1 VFRLG
6 DRRGAPLGL
15 WQHSGFS
22 MIGHGLTVR
31 HPDREDL
38 VLKKWLAVGM
48 VIAVVVMWGKGPVSA
63 GEVVITGMVTN
74 WYQVKNKVSD
84 KAYFQVVKKQ
94 EKLTS
99 KTDKEGLAALD
110 SNLPKIPVRS
120 SGGFRANLSKV
131 PPGEY
136 FIALQ
141 RGLSS
146 TPILVKDGNPLIF
159 KIPGDFP
166 LNLGNVTL
174 EMPLGYAPPKAHM
187 EVVK

>member
-1 VFRLG
+1 MVLRKWFALG
-6 DRRGAPLGL
+6 VLLALLVMLG
-15 WQHSGFS
+15 QEPA
-22 MIGHGLTVR
+22 R
-31 HPDREDL
+31 
-38 VLKKWLAVGM
+38 
-48 VIAVVVMWGKGPVSA
+48 A
-63 GEVVITGMVTN
+63 GEVVISGMVTN

-99 KTDKEGLAALD
+99 RADKDGLMVLD
-110 SNLPKIPVRS
+110 SNLPTINVRS
-120 SGGFRANLSKV
+120 SGGFRENLANL

-146 TPILVKDGNPLIF
+146 TPILIKDGNPLIF
-159 KIPGDFP
+159 KVPGEFP
-166 LNLGNVTL
+166 LNVGNVKL

>member
-1 VFRLG
+1 MLRKWFALG
-6 DRRGAPLGL
+6 VLLALLVMLG
-15 WQHSGFS
+15 QEPA
-22 MIGHGLTVR
+22 R
-31 HPDREDL
+31 
-38 VLKKWLAVGM
+38 
-48 VIAVVVMWGKGPVSA
+48 A
-63 GEVVITGMVTN
+63 GEVVISGMVTN

-99 KTDKEGLAALD
+99 RADKEGLMVLD
-110 SNLPKIPVRS
+110 SNLPTINVRS
-120 SGGFRANLSKV
+120 SGGFRENLANL

-146 TPILVKDGNPLIF
+146 TPILIKDGNPLIF
-159 KIPGDFP
+159 KVPGEFP
-166 LNLGNVTL
+166 LNVGNVKL

>member
-1 VFRLG
+1 MRTWFAAGV
-6 DRRGAPLGL
+6 
-15 WQHSGFS
+15 
-22 MIGHGLTVR
+22 
-31 HPDREDL
+31 
-38 VLKKWLAVGM
+38 
-48 VIAVVVMWGKGPVSA
+48 VIALVVTLGQEPVRA
-63 GEVVITGMVTN
+63 GEVVISGMVTN

-99 KTDKEGLAALD
+99 RADKDGLMVLD
-110 SNLPKIPVRS
+110 SNLPTINIRS
-120 SGGFRANLSKV
+120 SGGFRENLANL

-146 TPILVKDGNPLIF
+146 TPILIKDGNPLIF
-159 KIPGDFP
+159 KVPGEFP
-166 LNLGNVTL
+166 LNVGNVKL

-187 EVVK
+187 EVVN

>member
-1 VFRLG
+1 MVLRKWFALG
-6 DRRGAPLGL
+6 VLLALLVMLG
-15 WQHSGFS
+15 QEPA
-22 MIGHGLTVR
+22 R
-31 HPDREDL
+31 
-38 VLKKWLAVGM
+38 
-48 VIAVVVMWGKGPVSA
+48 A
-63 GEVVITGMVTN
+63 GEVVISGMVTN

-99 KTDKEGLAALD
+99 RADKEGLMVLD
-110 SNLPKIPVRS
+110 SNLPTINVRS
-120 SGGFRANLSKV
+120 SGGFRENLATL

-146 TPILVKDGNPLIF
+146 TPILIKDGNPLIF
-159 KIPGDFP
+159 KVPGEFP
-166 LNLGNVTL
+166 LNVGNVKL

>member
-1 VFRLG
+1 MRTWFAAGV
-6 DRRGAPLGL
+6 
-15 WQHSGFS
+15 
-22 MIGHGLTVR
+22 
-31 HPDREDL
+31 
-38 VLKKWLAVGM
+38 
-48 VIAVVVMWGKGPVSA
+48 VIALVVMLGQEPVRA
-63 GEVVITGMVTN
+63 GEVVISGMVTN

-99 KTDKEGLAALD
+99 RADKDGLMVLD
-110 SNLPKIPVRS
+110 SNLPTINIRS
-120 SGGFRANLSKV
+120 SGGFRENLANL

-146 TPILVKDGNPLIF
+146 TPILIKDGNPLIF
-159 KIPGDFP
+159 KVPGEFP
-166 LNLGNVTL
+166 LNVGNVKL

>member
-1 VFRLG
+1 LG
-6 DRRGAPLGL
+6 DRRGARMGL

-22 MIGHGLTVR
+22 MTGHGVTVR

-38 VLKKWLAVGM
+38 VLKKWLAVGV
-48 VIAVVVMWGKGPVSA
+48 VIAVVVLWGKGPVNA

-110 SNLPKIPVRS
+110 SNLPKIPIRN

-146 TPILVKDGNPLIF
+146 TPILVKDGKPLIF

-166 LNLGNVTL
+166 LNLGNVKL
-174 EMPLGYAPPKAHM
+174 EMPLGHAPAKAHM

>member
-1 VFRLG
+1 MRTWFAAGV
-6 DRRGAPLGL
+6 
-15 WQHSGFS
+15 
-22 MIGHGLTVR
+22 
-31 HPDREDL
+31 
-38 VLKKWLAVGM
+38 
-48 VIAVVVMWGKGPVSA
+48 VIALVVTLGQEPVRA
-63 GEVVITGMVTN
+63 GEVVISGMVTN

-99 KTDKEGLAALD
+99 RADKDGLMVLD
-110 SNLPKIPVRS
+110 SNLPTITIRS
-120 SGGFRANLSKV
+120 SGGFRENLANL

-146 TPILVKDGNPLIF
+146 TPILIKDGNPLIF
-159 KIPGDFP
+159 KVPGEFP
-166 LNLGNVTL
+166 LNVGNVKL

>member
-1 VFRLG
+1 MRTWFAAGV
-6 DRRGAPLGL
+6 
-15 WQHSGFS
+15 
-22 MIGHGLTVR
+22 
-31 HPDREDL
+31 
-38 VLKKWLAVGM
+38 
-48 VIAVVVMWGKGPVSA
+48 VIALVVTLGQEPVRA
-63 GEVVITGMVTN
+63 GEVVISGMVTN

-99 KTDKEGLAALD
+99 RADKDGLMVLD
-110 SNLPKIPVRS
+110 SNLPTINIRS
-120 SGGFRANLSKV
+120 SGGFRENLANL

-146 TPILVKDGNPLIF
+146 TPILIKDGNPLIF
-159 KIPGDFP
+159 KVPGEFP
-166 LNLGNVTL
+166 LNVGNVKL